1 MKKIL
6 AILLAA
12 TMMFSL
18 VACGE
23 TNSGSTEAPDV
34 STEQP
39 TSSTDKGTESSTN
52 TDDSDNDKEPPTS
65 VNTPN
70 TYTFEIDLDGIATLD
85 DLETRIEE
93 HLASSITSLASRWE
107 ALSVEIDTYDKY
119 CDNSEKVS
127 EFYQT
132 VITETDQMCIM
143 LYEYSAAYARMILDS
158 DMSADDK
165 YDAVDG
171 INDCLYEDACDEIH
185 DEIYEGILED
195 MNDYFYE
202 GILDDAE
209 DDVNYSDWYDVCS
222 DEYNQWYDTSSEV
235 YSLYYDAASEIY
247 SFYYDMSSE
256 LYSRDFDRAEKVYEK
271 FLQKIAKAKGI
282 ETGAPTGNATFDT
295 TLRSASSI
303 EELESVIDAH
313 VSECVQALAKEWET
327 LSTDIDTFEKYQ
339 ANVGVIE
346 EFHSHIEDSA
356 SQILVMICNYG
367 ASYADFILQS
377 GSSTKDM
384 YKAFEDFKDC
394 IYEDACEYVKDDIYE
409 DLLEE
414 VKDYY
419 YEGIINDAKDS
430 VNYSDWSDARG
441 DAYSWWSDARGEV
454 YGEWSD
460 TRGDLYSFY
469 SDIRS
474 ELYSGDI
481 DGANDE
487 LEDFRKKYSNGATA
501 VSNVADSNEA
511 VSNATEDTKKEA
523 ENSNS
528 SNEIRPE
535 FKEAMDS
542 YEAFYTEYCEFMKKY
557 SENPTDLTL
566 LAKYADMLVKAEEMN
581 EAFEEWDEDD
591 LNSEELKY
599 YLDVNNRVMKMLVD
613 VAG

>member
-6 AILLAA
+6 AMLLAV

-18 VACGE
+18 VACGGN
-23 TNSGSTEAPDV
+23 NSGSTEMPDV
-34 STEQP
+34 STEP
-39 TSSTDKGTESSTN
+39 STTADS
-52 TDDSDNDKEPPTS
+52 SDNSKEPTASADTPTD
-65 VNTPN
+65 
-70 TYTFEIDLDGIATLD
+70 YAFDIDLDGITTLE

-107 ALSVEIDTYDKY
+107 ALSVEINTYDKY

-127 EFYQT
+127 EFYQI
-132 VITETDQMCIM
+132 VINETEQMCIV
-143 LYEYSAAYARMILDS
+143 LYEYSATYARMILDS

-202 GILDDAE
+202 GILDGAE
-209 DDVNYSDWYDVCS
+209 DDVNYSDWYEVCS

-235 YSLYYDAASEIY
+235 YGLYYDAASEIY

-271 FLQKIAKAKGI
+271 FLQKIKKAKGI
-282 ETGAPTGNATFDT
+282 ETGDPTGSATFDT

-303 EELESVIDAH
+303 EELESVVDAH
-313 VSECVQALAKEWET
+313 VSECVQALVKEWEI
-327 LSTDIDTFEKYQ
+327 LSVDVNTFEKYQ
-339 ANVGVIE
+339 DNVDVIE
-346 EFHSHIEDSA
+346 EFHTHIEDSA

-367 ASYADFILQS
+367 ASYADLVLQA
-377 GSSTKDM
+377 GSSSKDM

-409 DLLEE
+409 ELLEE

-441 DAYSWWSDARGEV
+441 AAYGWWSDARGEV

-460 TRGDLYSFY
+460 VRGDLYSFY

-481 DGANDE
+481 DGAADE
-487 LEDFRKKYSNGATA
+487 LENFRNKYSNGAATA
-501 VSNVADSNEA
+501 SNVIESNEVA
-511 VSNATEDTKKEA
+511 FNQTANTKKESD
-523 ENSNS
+523 NSNS
-528 SNEIRPE
+528 GDEIRPE

-542 YEAFYTEYCEFMKKY
+542 YEAFYIEYCEFMKKY

-581 EAFEEWDEDD
+581 EAFEEWDEDE
-591 LNSEELKY
+591 LSAEELQY
-599 YLDVNNRVMKMLVD
+599 YLEVNNRVVKMLID